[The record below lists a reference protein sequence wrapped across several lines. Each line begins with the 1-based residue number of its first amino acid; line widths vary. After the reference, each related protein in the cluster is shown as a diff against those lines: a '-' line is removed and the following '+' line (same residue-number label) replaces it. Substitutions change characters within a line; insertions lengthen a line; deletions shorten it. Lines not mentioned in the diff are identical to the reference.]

1 MPHLLLDFSDFN
13 KKHSLLFKL
22 KEKRKKQTN
31 NPHINKKPLNCVNP
45 MHFYKHEL

>member
-13 KKHSLLFKL
+13 KKYSLLFKL

-31 NPHINKKPLNCVNP
+31 KQPP
-45 MHFYKHEL
+45 YKQKTSQLYQSNAFL